1 MKWAGI
7 ILCILGIVCAVG
19 IYLSG
24 RLMVEKE
31 TAAARARVGEE
42 QRRLDETVA
51 SAETSLKSLA
61 EKLRTEEAKT
71 RELEGKWDE
80 AKAKKTGM
88 EQRLEQLGV
97 HLEGLEKSKD
107 TARDDRRA
115 NMAEIS
121 TAQKKIARTEKAI
134 EMLKQGIESV
144 SEKVGM

>member
-1 MKWAGI
+1 
-7 ILCILGIVCAVG
+7 
-19 IYLSG
+19 
-24 RLMVEKE
+24 
-31 TAAARARVGEE
+31 
-42 QRRLDETVA
+42 
-51 SAETSLKSLA
+51 
-61 EKLRTEEAKT
+61 
-71 RELEGKWDE
+71 
-80 AKAKKTGM
+80 M